1 MGENDLELS
10 EESSKLWKK
19 KISETRNEIIKQP
32 LEYIK
37 EYLRNKNVENMK
49 NEVSNMI
56 LMIREGVWQEYL
68 KDEDK
73 FHKIILEKL
82 TKYSNNENEL
92 KKIIEYKEKLNLDTS
107 NYINVKELYND
118 EKCKMKIISE
128 SMGEFN
134 SKIMPYIYQIILS
147 TTNSRRSRSGKTFE
161 SIMEYIIVS
170 IFGYPYSTQAN
181 LKAYLKEKN
190 MGKLV
195 DGIIPSAEKYE
206 INRQRCIVISMKTSL
221 RERWQQVI
229 EEVDRTKMPGIHLF
243 TLDTIITRATIEN
256 LKRNNINLVVLKE
269 VKDKYYEK
277 ETSVLSYEDFLLDV
291 VPHELSY
298 WDNK

>member
-1 MGENDLELS
+1 
-10 EESSKLWKK
+10 
-19 KISETRNEIIKQP
+19 
-32 LEYIK
+32 
-37 EYLRNKNVENMK
+37 
-49 NEVSNMI
+49 
-56 LMIREGVWQEYL
+56 
-68 KDEDK
+68 
-73 FHKIILEKL
+73 
-82 TKYSNNENEL
+82 
-92 KKIIEYKEKLNLDTS
+92 
-107 NYINVKELYND
+107 
-118 EKCKMKIISE
+118 
-128 SMGEFN
+128 
-134 SKIMPYIYQIILS
+134 
-147 TTNSRRSRSGKTFE
+147 
-161 SIMEYIIVS
+161 
-170 IFGYPYSTQAN
+170 
-181 LKAYLKEKN
+181 